1 MGDARA
7 WAGERLKEKGL
18 RVTHP
23 RVAVLSYLAGTSRHP
38 TADEIRGAVNR
49 LVPAAARASIYNVL
63 HSLSRAGLVSEL
75 VADDA
80 VVRYDANVG
89 RHHHF
94 VCTAC
99 GGVEDVPWD
108 AVPPFP
114 KRRLSGGQTVE
125 SVSITLRG
133 RCNGCR

>member
-1 MGDARA
+1 MGDARS
-7 WAGERLKEKGL
+7 WAEERLKEKGL

-38 TADEIRGAVNR
+38 TADQIRGAVNR

-63 HSLSRAGLVSEL
+63 HSLSSAGLVSEL
-75 VADDA
+75 VVDDA
-80 VVRYDANVG
+80 VVRYDANVC

-108 AVPPFP
+108 TVPPFS
-114 KRRLSGGQTVE
+114 KRRLPGGQTVE

>member
-1 MGDARA
+1 MIDARA
-7 WAGERLKEKGL
+7 WAVERLKEKGL

-23 RVAVLSYLAGTSRHP
+23 RLAVLSYLAGAKHHP
-38 TADEIRGAVNR
+38 TAEEIGDAVNR
-49 LVPAAARASIYNVL
+49 DVATAARASIYNVL
-63 HSLSRAGLVSEL
+63 HSLRDAGLVGEL
-75 VADDA
+75 VFQDA

-99 GGVEDVPWD
+99 GGLEDVPWD

-114 KRRLSGGQTVE
+114 RRRLPGGHTVE
-125 SVSITLRG
+125 SVSVTLRG
-133 RCNGCR
+133 RCPACR